1 MEKAQKATMAGLQ
14 KSLKELANNTLKST
28 LHLASIS
35 SIHHNPDLKEYFYRK
50 VAEGK
55 PKMVVLNAVRN
66 KLLRHV

>member
-1 MEKAQKATMAGLQ
+1 MTSAL
-14 KSLKELANNTLKST
+14 ST

-35 SIHHNPDLKEYFYRK
+35 SIQHNPDMKEYFYRK

-66 KLLRHV
+66 KLLRHVLATVKSGEKYEIF